1 MKSNKISNLYF
12 NSSKPYTLLTNL
24 SSLNKNNKLGGIGLT
39 NIAQAFTLC
48 LEWEIKTIYYNDLFY
63 PFI

>member
-39 NIAQAFTLC
+39 NIAQAFTVSGMGNQNNL
-48 LEWEIKTIYYNDLFY
+48 L
-63 PFI
+63 